1 MSYQLHV
8 FYDDGAEATYT
19 DQETIEDA
27 EDLASVVQTYPH
39 VVDIILEKEYE

>member
-8 FYDDGAEATYT
+8 FYDNAPKKVYFSHG
-19 DQETIEDA
+19 TIEEA
-27 EDLASVVQTYPH
+27 ADLASMLKTYPH